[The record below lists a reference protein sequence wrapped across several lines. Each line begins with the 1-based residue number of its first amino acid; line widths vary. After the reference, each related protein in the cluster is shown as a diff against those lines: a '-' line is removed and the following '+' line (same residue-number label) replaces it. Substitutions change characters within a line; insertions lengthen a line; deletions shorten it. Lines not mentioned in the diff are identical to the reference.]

1 MYQWLVFLH
10 ILSAFA
16 FFMAHGVSAFMAFR
30 LKRETNPERMRTILD
45 LSNFALPVMYWSL
58 MILVLAGI
66 GAGIMGHWFS
76 MGWIWAA
83 IGLLVVLW
91 IGMWFYAAR
100 FYAPVRKALGMPYRA
115 YRGDEAAV
123 AQASTA
129 EIMTAVQATNP
140 ALLGGVSFGLIA
152 VILGLMMFKPF

>member
-45 LSNFALPVMYWSL
+45 LSNVALPVMYSAL
-58 MILVLAGI
+58 MVLVLAGI
-66 GAGIMGHWFS
+66 GAGIMGGWFRL
-76 MGWIWAA
+76 GWIWAA

-100 FYAPVRKALGMPYRA
+100 FYAPVRKALGMPFRA
-115 YRGDEAAV
+115 YRGDEEPV

-129 EIMTAVQATNP
+129 EIIAAVHATNP
-140 ALLGGVSFGLIA
+140 ALLGGVSFALIA
-152 VILGLMMFKPF
+152 VILWLMMFKPF

>member
-30 LKRETNPERMRTILD
+30 LKRETNPDRMRTILD
-45 LSNFALPVMYWSL
+45 LSNFALPVMYSAL
-58 MILVLAGI
+58 MVLVLAGI
-66 GAGIMGHWFS
+66 GAGIMGNWFR

-91 IGMWFYAAR
+91 IGMWFYVAR

-115 YRGDEAAV
+115 YRRDEAAV
-123 AQASTA
+123 AQASPA
-129 EIMTAVQATNP
+129 EINAAVQATNP
-140 ALLGGVSFGLIA
+140 VLLGGVSFALIA
-152 VILGLMMFKPF
+152 VILWLMMFKPF